1 MAVTFVSDPRL
12 AAFIAN
18 PDTITPANADQIR
31 AVLLATVGEG
41 AAPEFP
47 AAMDA
52 DCEFDLG
59 FGAIW
64 TVVERII
71 GAVCTGMQQ
80 AAALLEAIARAI
92 IRAVLAALV
101 ALVSSFVFAFETFIE
116 VITSRIAAAIEVI
129 LGTLDLVVGSIV
141 RTLGAAVEAIIGVV
155 GDSVGRII
163 DSVDNAIDVVIAKA
177 EEIFTTVSSAVAN
190 VVTTIGGALAQS
202 TTSILAGI
210 TKAIDAI
217 ASVEGGVIGA
227 IQDGIAFV
235 LNGIGSAISAVID
248 VVSSGFGTLLN
259 AATTV
264 VDRIQSGIAS
274 VIGVLV
280 DKAAAVFDAIGSA
293 LSILI
298 ETVTGTAEAGLGA
311 IRSVIEDIPQAL
323 REFASEAVETIT
335 NVVGAPL
342 GNMGTLFIDQIEKF
356 FARLIDDLNVSPGKI
371 LEDFLLALGLP
382 AAVVARFALAATI
395 GIPKTPAF
403 FMIGMALI
411 VPLLLLPM
419 VATAMG
425 PVLEQ
430 MRQEVNKVVRPT
442 LLEPSDAIEAF
453 IRGSIDTAQLSD
465 ELAQAGFSDERI
477 TRLIINSRALLG
489 LGEGFRMWLRDIITE
504 DELDA
509 LIHNHRLS
517 TDDGARLKQ
526 VIFFVPPVQDL
537 ISMAVREVFS
547 PTIRDRFQLDEDFP
561 SEFAVFAHQQG
572 VSEEWAKNYWA
583 AHWVLPSLNQGF
595 EMLHRRVITAEDL
608 DLLMRTQDVMPFWR
622 ENLKQIA
629 FSPLTRVDVRRMH
642 DLGLI
647 TEDELLGRYM
657 DIGFDESNA
666 EMMKQFTVAF
676 NAPDPPEIIELEGL
690 TRGTILNMFDDGILD
705 ETETREILVTLGVG
719 DVAADLFISQRQSER
734 QRRERKA
741 LIEGVV
747 ELATGAVISL
757 PEAQDSLFSAGLTAV
772 EIALAVQQIL
782 RNRSSRDRLP
792 TIAELTKMQQATII
806 DSEEWRD
813 AMAGH
818 GFPDVWI
825 ERLELFRGLLETKRN
840 SDGDIV

>member
-12 AAFIAN
+12 AAFVAN
-18 PDTITPANADQIR
+18 PDTITPENADQIR
-31 AVLLATVGEG
+31 ATLLATVGMG
-41 AAPEFP
+41 AAPAFP
-47 AAMDA
+47 AGMAE
-52 DCEFDLG
+52 DCVFELG
-59 FGAIW
+59 FGAVW
-64 TVVERII
+64 TVVERILEGVCI
-71 GAVCTGMQQ
+71 GMRQS
-80 AAALLEAIARAI
+80 AALLEEIARVI
-92 IRAVLAALV
+92 ISTVVAALES
-101 ALVSSFVFAFETFIE
+101 LVSSFVFAFNTFID
-116 VITSRIAAAIEVI
+116 VITSRIGAAIEAI
-129 LGTLDLVVGSIV
+129 LGTLDLVVGNIV
-141 RTLGAAVEAIIGVV
+141 RALGAAVEAIIGVV
-155 GDSVGRII
+155 GESVGRII
-163 DSVDNAIDVVIAKA
+163 DSVDNAIDVVIDKA
-177 EEIFTTVSSAVAN
+177 EEIFTTVSSAVAT

-202 TTSILAGI
+202 TTSILASI
-210 TKAIDAI
+210 TNAIDAI
-217 ASVEGGVIGA
+217 ATVESDVIGT

-235 LNGIGSAISAVID
+235 LNGIGSAISTVID
-248 VVSSGFGTLLN
+248 VVSSGFGTLL
-259 AATTV
+259 ATATTV

-280 DKAAAVFDAIGSA
+280 DKAAAVFDVIGSA

-335 NVVGAPL
+335 GVVGAPL
-342 GNMGTLFIDQIEKF
+342 AIMGTLLIEQVEKF
-356 FARLIDDLNVSPGKI
+356 FERLIDDLNVSPGKI
-371 LEDFLLALGLP
+371 LEDFLNALGMP
-382 AAVVARFALAATI
+382 ADVTARFATAANV
-395 GIPKTPAF
+395 GMPKTFTLFAAAMAF
-403 FMIGMALI
+403 II
-411 VPLLLLPM
+411 PLLLLPM
-419 VATAMG
+419 VHTAVG

-453 IRGSIDTAQLSD
+453 IRGSIDTSQLSD

-517 TDDGARLKQ
+517 TDDGARLKE

-547 PTIRDRFQLDEDFP
+547 PAIRDRFQLDEDFP
-561 SEFAVFAHQQG
+561 SEFAAFAHQQG
-572 VSEEWAKNYWA
+572 ISEEWAKNYWA
-583 AHWVLPSLNQGF
+583 AHWVLPSINQGF

-647 TEDELLGRYM
+647 TEEELLGRYM
-657 DIGFDESNA
+657 DIGFDEANA

-676 NAPDPPEIIELEGL
+676 NAPDPPELIELEGL
-690 TRGTILNMFDDGILD
+690 TRTTILNMFDDGILD
-705 ETETREILVTLGVG
+705 ETETREILVTLGIG
-719 DVAADLFISQRQSER
+719 DVAADLFISQRQLER

-741 LIEGVV
+741 LIESVV

-782 RNRSSRDRLP
+782 RRRSSRDRLP
-792 TIAELTKMQQATII
+792 TIAELTKMRQAAII
-806 DSEEWRD
+806 DGEQWRD

-825 ERLELFRGLLETKRN
+825 NRLEAFSGL
-840 SDGDIV
+840 S